1 MSRKRKKQKKSGKR
15 PAKLKEFVRN
25 FCTQNGLRIPSA
37 LLTKDE
43 AFVRKAS
50 KHLIRKDVVID
61 LGAHVG
67 MAATQFAH
75 RAGRVYAFEPHPRIF
90 QELAQAAKNYPR
102 IIPINAAA
110 AASDGHAQLF
120 SDDDPRP
127 WKHTEGSTLAEGKS
141 NLTYSQSFDVETI
154 DLARFIRELDTP
166 VRMIKM
172 DVEGFEYNLINALLD
187 GDVMERIDMVHV
199 EDHCDR
205 VLGLAAERDKTL
217 RRISDDGLSHKF
229 DFEWP

>member
-1 MSRKRKKQKKSGKR
+1 MSSQRKTKKWYDKQRAKS
-15 PAKLKEFVRN
+15 KELVRL
-25 FCTQNGLRIPSA
+25 FCTRNGLRIPSF
-37 LLTKDE
+37 LLTDDE
-43 AFVRKAS
+43 AFVREAS
-50 KHLIRKDVVID
+50 THLTRKDVVID

-67 MAATQFAH
+67 MAAIQFSH

-90 QELAQAAKNYPR
+90 QELAQAANRYPR

-110 AASDGHAQLF
+110 AATDGNAQLF

-141 NLTYSQSFDVETI
+141 NLTYSQSFEVETI
-154 DLARFIRELDTP
+154 DLARFIRELNTR

-172 DVEGFEYNLINALLD
+172 DVEGLEYNLINALLD
-187 GDVMERIDMVHV
+187 GDVMDRIDKIHI

-205 VLGLAAERDKTL
+205 VTGLADERNRTL
-217 RRISDDGLSHKF
+217 RRISDAGLSHKF
-229 DFEWP
+229 DFAWP